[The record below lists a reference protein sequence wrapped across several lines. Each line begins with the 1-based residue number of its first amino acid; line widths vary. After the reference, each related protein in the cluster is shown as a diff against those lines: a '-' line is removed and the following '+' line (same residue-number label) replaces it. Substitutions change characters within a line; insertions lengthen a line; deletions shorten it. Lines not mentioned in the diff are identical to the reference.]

1 MSKAGKLIK
10 DMLKAK
16 KESVMGKLGDSPY
29 EDPMEPWSAKYAQPV
44 KEEAEQVD
52 EGDRQTLAKKLTNK
66 MYSIDKGLGKLAKDQ
81 NRTDIST
88 NLSGAKS
95 DMRKAVRKATDS
107 DVKKLLNKEDVE
119 QLDESDPLLFKYI
132 RSLGYN
138 PEQMD
143 FASRSKYARSNA
155 FKNYKISHM
164 NDQLRTE
171 EVEELDEADSYGQI
185 KKKAKE
191 AKKAGNLG
199 QYHSHMS
206 DYYHQHAQ
214 DARYDSRHAGGA
226 GNYQK
231 NVQQSKMHAGLAA
244 EHGVN
249 EAVEE
254 LDEAGTGL
262 LMSFIKAKGL
272 NPLSMDGNQKKSYSR
287 SSEFRLF
294 KNRHVKEISGMGE
307 RGDDWNEEKKSMKE
321 EADVKD
327 TVSMDIPLLIRVLEF
342 IREDVKTDVELHKVV
357 ERLIDMRHDV
367 PLTMEHYDSITGK
380 LKESKDAGEYD
391 YEGSMAKTL
400 LQTICRNAE
409 DIKNMLED
417 DENLPEW
424 VQSKIT
430 KAEDYITTSLDY
442 LKSTKEL
449 DEEVLDELSKGT
461 LHSYMSAGHKKF
473 PTASPAKQ
481 AKLDRGIKTAY
492 KKMYPPVKS
501 EPEKKVDMSS
511 PGAYYKSA
519 GSGRYVGDSVEVEGE
534 PLQELKTSTLKSYVD
549 KVSTGP
555 SRGVT
560 PKGTLKSIKAIG
572 GVTKAIRKQAEKP
585 LAELKKQDDN
595 QELDSHL
602 TREDLRKWFSKT
614 DPEGDWKRIN
624 SKGEV
629 AGPCAREPGEPKPKC
644 MSKEKRAELSKSER
658 AAAVAT
664 KRKHDPVADR
674 AGKGGKPIN
683 VSNYGKGKLSEDN
696 VDEAEQMDEK
706 NSPTNPALWSRAKSM
721 ARSKFDVYPSAYAN
735 GWASKWYK
743 SKGGG
748 WKSVKED
755 VVQEGIGGIEDSP
768 LSATNS
774 VKAMESEQRKKNMKS
789 ARIIKS
795 IYKKKGKNES
805 TYDWE
810 KDDKPSAKITL
821 QGGTTMT
828 GKPRD
833 TVEIEPVLKTRP
845 NSQKQ

>member
-44 KEEAEQVD
+44 KEE
-52 EGDRQTLAKKLTNK
+52 T
-66 MYSIDKGLGKLAKDQ
+66 
-81 NRTDIST
+81 
-88 NLSGAKS
+88 
-95 DMRKAVRKATDS
+95 
-107 DVKKLLNKEDVE
+107 E

-171 EVEELDEADSYGQI
+171 EVEELDEA
-185 KKKAKE
+185 
-191 AKKAGNLG
+191 
-199 QYHSHMS
+199 
-206 DYYHQHAQ
+206 
-214 DARYDSRHAGGA
+214 
-226 GNYQK
+226 
-231 NVQQSKMHAGLAA
+231 
-244 EHGVN
+244 
-249 EAVEE
+249 
-254 LDEAGTGL
+254 GTGL

-287 SSEFRLF
+287 SSEFRIF
-294 KNRHVKEISGMGE
+294 KMRHMKEASGMGE
-307 RGDDWNEEKKSMKE
+307 RGDDWNEQEDKGIRQWDKPNFGLSIQARQAKADNAKKEKPKKE
-321 EADVKD
+321 QPKKQSVSEAKD
-327 TVSMDIPLLIRVLEF
+327 E
-342 IREDVKTDVELHKVV
+342 
-357 ERLIDMRHDV
+357 
-367 PLTMEHYDSITGK
+367 
-380 LKESKDAGEYD
+380 GEYD
-391 YEGSMAKTL
+391 YEGAMAKTL

-473 PTASPAKQ
+473 ATASPAKQ
-481 AKLDRGIKTAY
+481 AKLDKGIKKAY

-534 PLQELKTSTLKSYVD
+534 PLQELKNSTLKSYVD

-560 PKGTLKSIKAIG
+560 PKGILKSIKAIG

-585 LAELKKQDDN
+585 LSELKNQDDN
-595 QELDSHL
+595 QEIDSHI

-664 KRKHDPVADR
+664 KRRHDPVADR

-683 VSNYGKGKLSEDN
+683 VSNYGKGKLSEDS

-748 WKSVKED
+748 WKSVSED

-774 VKAMESEQRKKNMKS
+774 VKAMESEHRKKNMKS

-805 TYDWE
+805 MYDWE
-810 KDDKPSAKITL
+810 KTDKGGKTPTAKVVL

-828 GKPRD
+828 GQPRD

>member
-164 NDQLRTE
+164 NDQLR
-171 EVEELDEADSYGQI
+171 
-185 KKKAKE
+185 
-191 AKKAGNLG
+191 
-199 QYHSHMS
+199 
-206 DYYHQHAQ
+206 
-214 DARYDSRHAGGA
+214 
-226 GNYQK
+226 
-231 NVQQSKMHAGLAA
+231 
-244 EHGVN
+244 N
-249 EAVEE
+249 EDVEE

-307 RGDDWNEEKKSMKE
+307 RGDDWNEEKKSVKE

-449 DEEVLDELSKGT
+449 DEEVLDEVSKGT

-481 AKLDRGIKTAY
+481 AKLDKGIKKAY

-683 VSNYGKGKLSEDN
+683 VSNYGKGKLSEEE
-696 VDEAEQMDEK
+696 VDEACWDTHKQVGMKMKGGKMVPDCRPKNEEAEQMDEK

-774 VKAMESEQRKKNMKS
+774 VKAMESEHRKKNMKS

-795 IYKKKGKNES
+795 IYKNKGKNES
-805 TYDWE
+805 MYDWE
-810 KDDKPSAKITL
+810 KTDKGGKTPTAKIVL

-828 GKPRD
+828 GQPRD

>member
-1 MSKAGKLIK
+1 MSKAGKLVK

-44 KEEAEQVD
+44 KEE
-52 EGDRQTLAKKLTNK
+52 
-66 MYSIDKGLGKLAKDQ
+66 S
-81 NRTDIST
+81 
-88 NLSGAKS
+88 
-95 DMRKAVRKATDS
+95 
-107 DVKKLLNKEDVE
+107 E
-119 QLDESDPLLFKYI
+119 QLDESDPVLFKYI

-143 FASRSKYARSNA
+143 FATRSKYARSNNY
-155 FKNYKISHM
+155 KNYKISHL
-164 NDQLRTE
+164 ND
-171 EVEELDEADSYGQI
+171 
-185 KKKAKE
+185 
-191 AKKAGNLG
+191 NL
-199 QYHSHMS
+199 S
-206 DYYHQHAQ
+206 
-214 DARYDSRHAGGA
+214 
-226 GNYQK
+226 
-231 NVQQSKMHAGLAA
+231 
-244 EHGVN
+244 E
-249 EAVEE
+249 EE

-262 LMSFIKAKGL
+262 LMSYIKAKGL

-307 RGDDWNEEKKSMKE
+307 RGEDWNEASSPAQQAAIAINMQKKGIKPKNMKE
-321 EADVKD
+321 EADAKD
-327 TVSMDIPLLIRVLEF
+327 TVCFDIPLLIRVLEF
-342 IREDVKTDVELHKVV
+342 TREDMKTDIELHNMV
-357 ERLIDMRHDV
+357 ERLINMRHDV
-367 PLTMEHYDSITGK
+367 PLTMEHYDAITGK
-380 LKESKDAGEYD
+380 LKESVSYEPNTGRQTKTGAGHTIVGHSFHANGTKHANILKHGETGKYFAANGSSSHPTKTTTFHDSPEEAAKSKKSYVKEEKDRGEYD
-391 YEGSMAKTL
+391 YEGAMAKTQ

-409 DIKNMLED
+409 ALKDMLED

-424 VQSKIT
+424 VQAKIT

-442 LKSTKEL
+442 LKSTEEL
-449 DEEVLDELSKGT
+449 DEEVVNELSKN
-461 LHSYMSAGHKKF
+461 
-473 PTASPAKQ
+473 
-481 AKLDRGIKTAY
+481 
-492 KKMYPPVKS
+492 
-501 EPEKKVDMSS
+501 
-511 PGAYYKSA
+511 
-519 GSGRYVGDSVEVEGE
+519 
-534 PLQELKTSTLKSYVD
+534 TLKSYVD
-549 KVSTGP
+549 KVTSTTG
-555 SRGVT
+555 RGMT
-560 PKGTLKSIKAIG
+560 PKGTLKSIKSIG
-572 GVTKAIRKQAEKP
+572 GVTKAIRKQYEKP
-585 LAELKKQDDN
+585 LSELKKQDDN
-595 QELDSHL
+595 QELDSHI

-624 SKGEV
+624 SKGDAV
-629 AGPCAREPGEPKPKC
+629 GPCAREPGEPKPKC

-664 KRKHDPVADR
+664 KRRNDPVADR
-674 AGKGGKPIN
+674 PGKGGKPIN

-696 VDEAEQMDEK
+696 VDEACWDNYKQVGTKMKGDKVVPNCVPKNEEAEQMDEK
-706 NSPTNPALWSRAKSM
+706 NSPTNPALWSRAKTM

-768 LSATNS
+768 MSATNS
-774 VKAMESEQRKKNMKS
+774 VKAMESEHRKKNMKS

-805 TYDWE
+805 MYDWE
-810 KDDKPSAKITL
+810 KDDKGGKTPTAKITL

>member
-171 EVEELDEADSYGQI
+171 D
-185 KKKAKE
+185 
-191 AKKAGNLG
+191 
-199 QYHSHMS
+199 
-206 DYYHQHAQ
+206 
-214 DARYDSRHAGGA
+214 
-226 GNYQK
+226 
-231 NVQQSKMHAGLAA
+231 
-244 EHGVN
+244 
-249 EAVEE
+249 VEE

-481 AKLDRGIKTAY
+481 AKLDKGIKKAY

-664 KRKHDPVADR
+664 KRRHDPVADR

-774 VKAMESEQRKKNMKS
+774 VKAMESEHRKKNMKS

-795 IYKKKGKNES
+795 IYKNKGKNES
-805 TYDWE
+805 MYDWE
-810 KDDKPSAKITL
+810 KTDKGGKTPTAKIVL

-828 GKPRD
+828 GQPRD

>member
-1 MSKAGKLIK
+1 MSKAGKLVK

-44 KEEAEQVD
+44 KEEAEQ
-52 EGDRQTLAKKLTNK
+52 
-66 MYSIDKGLGKLAKDQ
+66 
-81 NRTDIST
+81 
-88 NLSGAKS
+88 
-95 DMRKAVRKATDS
+95 
-107 DVKKLLNKEDVE
+107 
-119 QLDESDPLLFKYI
+119 LDESDPLLFKYI

-143 FASRSKYARSNA
+143 FATRSKYARSNA

-164 NDQLRTE
+164 NDQLR
-171 EVEELDEADSYGQI
+171 
-185 KKKAKE
+185 
-191 AKKAGNLG
+191 
-199 QYHSHMS
+199 
-206 DYYHQHAQ
+206 
-214 DARYDSRHAGGA
+214 
-226 GNYQK
+226 
-231 NVQQSKMHAGLAA
+231 
-244 EHGVN
+244 N
-249 EAVEE
+249 EDVEE

-287 SSEFRLF
+287 SSEFRIF
-294 KNRHVKEISGMGE
+294 KSRHVKEISGMGE
-307 RGDDWNEEKKSMKE
+307 RGDDWNEEKKQVKE
-321 EADVKD
+321 EADAKD
-327 TVSMDIPLLIRVLEF
+327 VVSMDIPLLIRVLEF
-342 IREDVKTDVELHKVV
+342 IREDVKTDMDLHRVV
-357 ERLIDMRHDV
+357 ENLIDLRTQGV
-367 PLTMEHYDSITGK
+367 LTMDDYEKAVAIKTIKEEVSYKPSSGRGIKTTAGHTIVGQSFNANGTKHSNIVKHGETGK
-380 LKESKDAGEYD
+380 FFAAGGSSSHPTKATTFHDSPEDAANSKKSYVKEGQDKGEYD
-391 YEGSMAKTL
+391 YEGAMAKTL

-409 DIKNMLED
+409 ALKDMLED

-442 LKSTKEL
+442 MKSTEEL
-449 DEEVLDELSKGT
+449 DEEVEQIEELDTKT
-461 LHSYMSAGHKKF
+461 LDSY
-473 PTASPAKQ
+473 
-481 AKLDRGIKTAY
+481 IN
-492 KKMYPPVKS
+492 
-501 EPEKKVDMSS
+501 KV
-511 PGAYYKSA
+511 A
-519 GSGRYVGDSVEVEGE
+519 
-534 PLQELKTSTLKSYVD
+534 
-549 KVSTGP
+549 TGP

-560 PKGTLKSIKAIG
+560 QKGTLKSIKAIG
-572 GVTKAIRKQAEKP
+572 GVTTALRKKAEKP
-585 LAELKKQDDN
+585 ITELKNQDDN
-595 QELDSHL
+595 QELDSHI

-683 VSNYGKGKLSEDN
+683 VSNYGKGKLGEET
-696 VDEAEQMDEK
+696 VDEACWDTHKQVGTKMKGGKVVPNCVPKNEETEQIDEK
-706 NSPTNPALWSRAKSM
+706 NKPTNPALWSRAKSM

-748 WKSVKED
+748 WKSVSED
-755 VVQEGIGGIEDSP
+755 TVQEGIGGIEDSP

-774 VKAMESEQRKKNMKS
+774 VKAMESEHRKKNMKS

-805 TYDWE
+805 IYDWE
-810 KDDKPSAKITL
+810 KDDKPNAKVTL

>member
-44 KEEAEQVD
+44 KEEA
-52 EGDRQTLAKKLTNK
+52 
-66 MYSIDKGLGKLAKDQ
+66 
-81 NRTDIST
+81 
-88 NLSGAKS
+88 
-95 DMRKAVRKATDS
+95 
-107 DVKKLLNKEDVE
+107 E

-185 KKKAKE
+185 MKKAKE

-226 GNYQK
+226 GNYHK

-307 RGDDWNEEKKSMKE
+307 RGDDWNEEKKSVKE

-417 DENLPEW
+417 DENLQEW

-449 DEEVLDELSKGT
+449 DEEV
-461 LHSYMSAGHKKF
+461 
-473 PTASPAKQ
+473 
-481 AKLDRGIKTAY
+481 
-492 KKMYPPVKS
+492 
-501 EPEKKVDMSS
+501 
-511 PGAYYKSA
+511 
-519 GSGRYVGDSVEVEGE
+519 E
-534 PLQELKTSTLKSYVD
+534 PLQELKASTLDSYIT
-549 KVSTGP
+549 KVATGP
-555 SRGVT
+555 SRGMT
-560 PKGTLKSIKAIG
+560 QKGTLKSIKAIG
-572 GVTKAIRKQAEKP
+572 GVTKALRKKAEKP

-595 QELDSHL
+595 MEIDDRL

-774 VKAMESEQRKKNMKS
+774 VKAMESEHRKKNMKS

-795 IYKKKGKNES
+795 IYKNKGKNES
-805 TYDWE
+805 MYDWE
-810 KDDKPSAKITL
+810 KTDKGGKTPTAKIVL

-828 GKPRD
+828 GQPRD